1 LVNLSTDLPAK
12 ITHVAPASTS
22 SIVLAFVSRDK
33 MDKYIRV
40 AKIITAIRAQVE
52 EMRTQI
58 ITGKRSRRAIRDS
71 INASVIL
78 LIKDPEYR

>member
-1 LVNLSTDLPAK
+1 
-12 ITHVAPASTS
+12 
-22 SIVLAFVSRDK
+22 

-58 ITGKRSRRAIRDS
+58 ITGKRRRRAIRDS